1 MANKRLATQYSPFTN
16 SLRGQI
22 ITEFTVKIPDWLE
35 KPAVLL
41 VLLYRRLRYGYTFRR
56 IPLTHGKYA
65 IVDTDDYVWLSKYK
79 WYVVKRGNTFYAN
92 RGQWSK
98 TQKRRLTITMH
109 RLIIDVPDGLFVDHI
124 NHNGLDNR
132 KANLRPATPAENARY
147 ARYPKINTSS
157 KYRGVWYNKKKEKWR
172 ATISV
177 NLKRKQIGYFKN
189 EIDAARAYD
198 NAAKHYYK
206 DFAILNF
213 SHPTKSK

>member
-1 MANKRLATQYSPFTN
+1 M
-16 SLRGQI
+16 RGRI
-22 ITEFTVKIPDWLE
+22 ITEFTIKIPDWLE
-35 KPAVLL
+35 KPVILL

-65 IVDTDDYVWLSKYK
+65 IVDPDDYVWLSKYK
-79 WYVVKRGNTFYAN
+79 WYVVKKGNTFYAN

-109 RLIIDVPDGLFVDHI
+109 RLIIDVPDDMFVDHI

-132 KANLRPATPAENARY
+132 KANLRLATPADNARY

-157 KYRGVWYNKKKEKWR
+157 RYRGVCYNKQTRKWR
-172 ATISV
+172 TTILV
-177 NLKRKQIGYFKN
+177 NRKRKHLGYFKH

-198 NAAKHYYK
+198 QAAKLYYG
-206 DFAILNF
+206 DFAILNLE
-213 SHPTKSK
+213 